1 MLIIIILCI
10 LIAILLI
17 YLKKSKILFLI
28 AFLFAW
34 IIMAFVYDI
43 ADETIYI
50 SRYSR
55 PSLWIGQTEFLYA
68 LIIRIFH
75 VFHFSFYQFKAAITL
90 IQLLL
95 VSSTIKRYAKYPA
108 FVLMLYM
115 IYPFALNVCQMRN
128 ALATAIIIFALRFI
142 LSDDVKAT
150 RKIGPFTINDLLYI
164 LFIIIATGI
173 HTVSLFWGLLLIA
186 KKLSLKST
194 IIFTFIFNM
203 FFTFIFT
210 PENLLKIFSL
220 FGAINR
226 MAVYL
231 SSDYRKIY
239 QSVYF
244 HSAILRVSAYAIMI
258 FAILIWLQMT
268 EKKEKSPAINFAI
281 KSNVIVLC
289 IVSVMVQY
297 TTEVYRIQ
305 EGMTVFNYII
315 ISNSIKQST
324 KGYLATTPKNVLIHI
339 ALFAF
344 SIINL
349 WMLVLRDDSMV
360 KTIIQPLFNNNFFF
374 EVFKL

>member
-10 LIAILLI
+10 LIAVLSI
-17 YLKKSKILFLI
+17 YLKKSEILFFI

-34 IIMAFVYDI
+34 IIMAFVYDV
-43 ADETIYI
+43 ADETIYV

-55 PSLWIGQTEFLYA
+55 PSLWLGQTEFLYA
-68 LIIRIFH
+68 LIIRVFR
-75 VFHFSFYQFKAAITL
+75 VFHFSFYQFKGAITF

-95 VSSTIKRYAKYPA
+95 VSSTIKRYAKYPV

-128 ALATAIIIFALRFI
+128 ALATAIIVFGLRFI

-150 RKIGPFTINDLLYI
+150 RKIGPFTINDLLYV
-164 LFIIIATGI
+164 LFVIIATGI
-173 HTVSLFWGLLLIA
+173 HTVSLFWGVLLIA
-186 KKLSLKST
+186 KKISLKST
-194 IIFTFIFNM
+194 IIFTFVFNM
-203 FFTFIFT
+203 FFTFVFT
-210 PENLLKIFSL
+210 PENLLKVFSL

-244 HSAILRVSAYAIMI
+244 YSAILRVSAYAIMVLT
-258 FAILIWLQMT
+258 ILIWLKMT
-268 EKKEKSPAINFAI
+268 EKKEKNPAIDFAI
-281 KSNVIVLC
+281 KANVIVLC
-289 IVSVMVQY
+289 IVGVMVQY

-305 EGMTVFNYII
+305 EGITIFNYIV
-315 ISNSIKQST
+315 ISNVIHHST
-324 KGYLATTPKNVLIHI
+324 KSHLATTPKNVLIHI

-360 KTIIQPLFNNNFFF
+360 KTIIQPLFNNNLFF
-374 EVFKL
+374 ELFKF

>member
-10 LIAILLI
+10 LIAILSI
-17 YLKKSKILFLI
+17 CLKKSEILFFI

-34 IIMAFVYDI
+34 VIMAFVYDI
-43 ADETIYI
+43 ADETIYV
-50 SRYSR
+50 SRYSH

-75 VFHFSFYQFKAAITL
+75 VFHFSFYQFKGAITL

-95 VSSTIKRYAKYPA
+95 VSSTIKRYAKYPV
-108 FVLMLYM
+108 FVLLLYM

-142 LSDDVKAT
+142 LSEDVKAT
-150 RKIGPFTINDLLYI
+150 RKIGPFTINDLLYV
-164 LFIIIATGI
+164 LFVIIATGI
-173 HTVSLFWGLLLIA
+173 HTVSLFWGVLLIA

-194 IIFTFIFNM
+194 IIFTFVFNM
-203 FFTFIFT
+203 FFTFVFT
-210 PENLLKIFSL
+210 PENLLKVFSM

-231 SSDYRKIY
+231 SSDYRKLY

-244 HSAILRVSAYAIMI
+244 YSAILRVSAYAIMVLT
-258 FAILIWLQMT
+258 ILIWLKMT
-268 EKKEKSPAINFAI
+268 EKKEKNPAIDFAI
-281 KSNVIVLC
+281 KANVIVLC
-289 IVSVMVQY
+289 IVGVMVQY

-305 EGMTVFNYII
+305 EGITIFNYIA
-315 ISNSIKQST
+315 ISNIIHQST
-324 KGYLATTPKNVLIHI
+324 KSHLAITPKNVLIHI

-360 KTIIQPLFNNNFFF
+360 KTIIQPLFNNNLFF
-374 EVFKL
+374 ELFKF